1 MTADLSMIKFD
12 AAGLVPCV
20 VQERSSGEVLMVAYM
35 NRESLEK
42 TLETGYTW
50 FWSRSRR
57 ELWNKGGT
65 SGHVQRVRAL
75 FYDCDGDALLAKV
88 DQTGPACHTGTHSCF
103 TGRVLMDERS
113 AKSGP
118 DTTPLQP

>member
-35 NRESLEK
+35 NRESLQK
-42 TLETGYTW
+42 TLATGYTW